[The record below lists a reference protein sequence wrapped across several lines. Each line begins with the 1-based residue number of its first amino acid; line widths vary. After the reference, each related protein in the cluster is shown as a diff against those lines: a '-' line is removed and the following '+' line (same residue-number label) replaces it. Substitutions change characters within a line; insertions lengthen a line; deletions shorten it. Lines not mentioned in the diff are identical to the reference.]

1 MLSVLRSI
9 FPSQH
14 LWNYLN
20 YGRSNFVRKFTQKNA
35 IKWWFPAWFVSRVT
49 WESQNTRVYIT
60 CNHECFMLFLRW
72 TCNTFL
78 LSLFVS
84 NYFLPLAMFF
94 LYLIFFVSLK
104 KKIFPTFLIKNT
116 NIFWKFPS
124 SLCCC
129 WCCSVNCVWLFVT
142 PWTASC

>member
-78 LSLFVS
+78 LSLFVLLRYIICS
-84 NYFLPLAMFF
+84 YY
-94 LYLIFFVSLK
+94 LYSDGPQVYVPSLVILLTPTTHLSFPFVWFIVSQIQYVLNSW
-104 KKIFPTFLIKNT
+104 FSTSP
-116 NIFWKFPS
+116 
-124 SLCCC
+124 
-129 WCCSVNCVWLFVT
+129 
-142 PWTASC
+142 